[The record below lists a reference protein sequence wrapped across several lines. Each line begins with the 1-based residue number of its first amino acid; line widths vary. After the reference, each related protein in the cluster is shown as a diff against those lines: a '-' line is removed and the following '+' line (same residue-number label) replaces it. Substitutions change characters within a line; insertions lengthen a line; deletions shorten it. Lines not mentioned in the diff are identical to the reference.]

1 MKKLLTSKQIREKY
15 NLEDFELMTEQSK
28 KRNEIRLRSFFSS
41 KDSVL
46 QKYEPPFDEDQ
57 IGFMVAWL
65 IEAAYYLELNQE
77 QRLKISQQERD
88 YYKEL
93 TQTQLKRISIILE
106 DKEIFSF
113 RKGFKSVYRKLQKF
127 KLELEVDLK
136 RNKGMKVSHLFGLRI
151 YLKPVFSFLKELGV
165 RQKDQVRLIKDLFD
179 EYNFDWGELEEDKQE
194 DNIRVSFQQLARPTF
209 KAVTKSWSDIDR
221 KTLTSMRKIYRG

>member
-1 MKKLLTSKQIREKY
+1 MKKLLTSNQIREKY

-28 KRNEIRLRSFFSS
+28 KRNEIRLRSFFSN

-65 IEAAYYLELNQE
+65 IEAVYYLELNQE

-93 TQTQLKRISIILE
+93 LQTQLKRINIILE
-106 DKEIFSF
+106 DEEIFYY
-113 RKGFKSVYRKLQKF
+113 RKGFKLVRRKLQEIKS
-127 KLELEVDLK
+127 ELEIHIK
-136 RNKGMKVSHLFGLRI
+136 KHKGIKVSHLFGLRI
-151 YLKPVFSFLKELGV
+151 YLKPIFS
-165 RQKDQVRLIKDLFD
+165 
-179 EYNFDWGELEEDKQE
+179 
-194 DNIRVSFQQLARPTF
+194 
-209 KAVTKSWSDIDR
+209 
-221 KTLTSMRKIYRG
+221 

>member
-1 MKKLLTSKQIREKY
+1 MKKLRTSNQIREKY
-15 NLEDFELMTEQSK
+15 LPKDFEVMTEQSK
-28 KRNEIRLRSFFSS
+28 MRNEIRLRSFLNN

-65 IEAAYYLELNQE
+65 IEAVYYLELNQE

-106 DKEIFSF
+106 DEEIFSF
-113 RKGFKSVYRKLQKF
+113 RKGFKSVHRKLQKF

-136 RNKGMKVSHLFGLRI
+136 RNKGIQVSHLFGLRI
-151 YLKPVFSFLKELGV
+151 YLKPVFSLLEELGI

-179 EYNFDWGELEEDKQE
+179 EYNFDWGELKKDKRE
-194 DNIRVSFQQLARPTF
+194 DNIRVSFQQPARLTY
-209 KAVTKSWSDIDR
+209 KAVIESWLYIDR
-221 KTLTSMRKIYRG
+221 EVLTSMRKIYRG